1 MARPHKGLRVRVSAR
16 LPFTLHQQA
25 ALDAA
30 DRGLA
35 MNDWLVWA
43 VRTALAA
50 PRATTTKETA
60 DARTR

>member
-1 MARPHKGLRVRVSAR
+1 MRVSTR

-30 DRGLA
+30 ARNMP

-50 PRATTTKETA
+50 PRTPAKENARA
-60 DARTR
+60 DAR

>member
-1 MARPHKGLRVRVSAR
+1 MGRPSKGLRVRVSTR
-16 LPFTLHQQA
+16 LPFNLHQQA

-30 DRGLA
+30 ARNMP

-50 PRATTTKETA
+50 PRPAKENARA
-60 DARTR
+60 DAR